1 MGLNKDRASAVGSH
15 LAQVSVPVPAGG
27 GGRSSFATRLDP
39 WFVSCWHTNRCS
51 DPKESRHLVTLH
63 VKNHRRLGDPC
74 PIQSG
79 LCCRWRP
86 HLQRL
91 ACTSAWRSG
100 WQQPGQQP
108 TTPTGRASIYCAA
121 VTSGTG
127 QRHAVARLAW
137 NLRAG
142 SGNSKCPHQ
151 AVGRHLIARI
161 RRISLFA
168 ILPKR
173 ESWRKRDVL
182 TTSMT

>member
-1 MGLNKDRASAVGSH
+1 MVCEL
-15 LAQVSVPVPAGG
+15 LAHEPVLRSKGITTLGYAARQKPPPP
-27 GGRSSFATRLDP
+27 GRSL
-39 WFVSCWHTNRCS
+39 S
-51 DPKESRHLVTLH
+51 DP
-63 VKNHRRLGDPC
+63 
-74 PIQSG
+74 G